1 MFINTSNQ
9 NWIIFP
15 DNKEEYKSQ
24 GRETNIGTISMPLSM
39 SAEFNIWFRNA
50 CLIPA

>member
-1 MFINTSNQ
+1 MFINTSDQ

-15 DNKEEYKSQ
+15 DNKEEYRSQ
-24 GRETNIGTISMPLSM
+24 ETEINIRAISILLSM
-39 SAEFNIWFRNA
+39 RAEFNIWFRNA